1 MNEIVVEINKDE
13 MIIEYAKLVKSISEG
28 LDPGDYFNL
37 IGKMNVKI
45 ADKFKKLTDGLKE
58 VEIIANGLVSEKS
71 LDKIGLSKEV
81 KDLYVDYLSVICD
94 VAVDFEFDVTEEYDN
109 ISVGCQDPVK
119 LYMMDIGTVP
129 LLNAEKEIE
138 LGKRIQSGDKEAFNE
153 LVSANLRLVVSVA
166 KKYVGR
172 GLDFLDLIEEGNLG
186 VIRAAE
192 KFDPDMG
199 YKFSTYATWWIKQ
212 AINRAIGDQS
222 RTIRIPIHMHDS
234 INRYNAACEK
244 LYRSLGRIPTDEEVA
259 RDMDVSLEKIE
270 NIRSAEYNLVS
281 LEAPIAADKETTLK
295 DFVKDETFVTPEMN
309 IEQISDSEVVSKLL
323 EGCTD
328 REKMI
333 IFLRFGLNGDEGQT
347 LESIGKSLGIT
358 RERVRQVE
366 AKLLK
371 KFHNRLF
378 SIGYEDYIPDSAKRA
393 RARAIKNED

>member
-13 MIIEYAKLVKSISEG
+13 MIIEYAKLVKSIGEG

-138 LGKRIQSGDKEAFNE
+138 LGRRIQSGDKEAFNE

-212 AINRAIGDQS
+212 VISRAIGDQS

-281 LEAPIAADKETTLK
+281 LETPIAADNETTLK

-328 REKMI
+328 RERMI
-333 IFLRFGLNGDEGQT
+333 IFLRFGLNGDKGQT

-378 SIGYEDYIPDSAKRA
+378 SIGYEDYISDSAKRA

>member
-153 LVSANLRLVVSVA
+153 LVSANLRLVVSIA

-347 LESIGKSLGIT
+347 LESIGKSFGIT

>member
-153 LVSANLRLVVSVA
+153 LVSANLRLVVSIA

-281 LEAPIAADKETTLK
+281 LETPIAADNETTLK

-328 REKMI
+328 RERMI
-333 IFLRFGLNGDEGQT
+333 IFLRFGLNGDKGQT

-393 RARAIKNED
+393 RSRAKKNED

>member
-13 MIIEYAKLVKSISEG
+13 MIIEYAKLVKSIGEE

-212 AINRAIGDQS
+212 VISRAIGDQS

-281 LEAPIAADKETTLK
+281 LETPIAADNETTLK

-333 IFLRFGLNGDEGQT
+333 IFLRFGLNGDKGQT